1 MKFIADLHIHSRFS
15 RATAKSLDFE
25 NLYKAARIKGITV
38 VGTGDFTHPGWIAE
52 ISEKLVPA
60 EPGLFKLKDELETL
74 CEKQLPF
81 KNIAPV
87 RFLLS
92 CEISSIYKKAGT
104 TRKNH
109 NLVFLPDIASATRF
123 NARLDRIGNIKSDG
137 RPILGLDAKNLLEI
151 LLETSDDGFLIP
163 AHIWT
168 PWFSLF
174 GSKSGFDTI
183 EECFED
189 LTPHIF
195 AVETGLSSDPPM
207 NWRVGNI
214 DGITLVSNSD
224 AHSPANLGREANLFD
239 TDLSYPAIR
248 DTLRTGD
255 PKQFLGTIE
264 FFPEE
269 GKYHNDGHRNCDVN
283 ITPYESTT
291 YNDICPEC
299 GKPMTLGVLHRVE
312 ELATRK
318 QGEKPENTHPY
329 YSVIPLAEII
339 SEIVGVGPKTKKV
352 AYHYDKA
359 IDALG
364 PELNILH
371 NMPIEAIEKASVPF
385 LGEAIKR
392 MRKGQVNVIPGYDG
406 EFGKVKVFTS
416 EEKDRLTGQKS
427 LFQIPKKIAP
437 LPKKKATASRHSSDK
452 KTAAPKKQKER
463 QKAGKKKLTSKQD
476 EESGIL
482 AGLNKDQLK
491 AATHEKGPLLIVAGP
506 GTGKT
511 RTLTCRIAHL
521 IKNKNVN
528 PETILAVT
536 FTNKAAA
543 EMSQR
548 LAEMLDSNTN
558 TPQPLTTTF
567 HAFCF
572 KLLKEIFHNSTYAVI
587 DDFDRKEL
595 VAEAIRSVKKYIT
608 DLNIK
613 PAIAVDRIVCAKQHL
628 LLPSDDLEP
637 VAAGLDVKNFTA
649 VYETYQHLLDVQHL
663 YDYEDLI
670 FKTVSFLESDMAS
683 KKIYKNRFPYIF
695 VDEYQDLNYGQYKII
710 KALAPADGNICVIG
724 DPDQSIYGF
733 RGSDVSFFQKFTDD
747 FPAAKKIR
755 LTKNYRSSETILAA
769 SHQVIC
775 KHTLNDFSLDDFALN
790 SFSGRVYSGITG
802 LKTISIIEAESEK
815 SEAVAVGKTIEQ
827 MIGGMGFHFDD
838 FNTASNALNKTDALH
853 GDYRAFSD
861 FAILYRTRAQG
872 KIFAEVLGN
881 AGIVCQTASK
891 ENAFCKKG
899 IIELVSLLKMIEGY
913 GAYIDFERVNAII
926 DHGIEKQD
934 LHALKTWGY
943 NNRYPL
949 SGLMAEAERLTI
961 DNLTKAGRRRLDVM
975 LKFITGYARHIS
987 RLPVK
992 DKLVYLAKQ
1001 AGNSKRLKSDPNIRE
1016 AFEHVIRVADT
1027 FGENTSGFLETAAL
1041 QGDPDIFDIKSQK
1054 VSLMTIHAAKGLEF
1068 PVVFIAGCENG
1079 LIPFIRGN
1087 SDLCDMD
1094 EERRLFYVAMTRAKD
1109 HLFFTRTKKRII
1121 YGKAETRDISPFVAD
1136 IENNLL
1142 KNESQAP
1149 IRKKKGP
1156 VQMTLF

>member
-25 NLYKAARIKGITV
+25 NLYMAARLKGITV

-60 EPGLFKLKDELETL
+60 EPGLFKLKDELEAA

-81 KNIAPV
+81 TDKAPV

-92 CEISSIYKKAGT
+92 CEISSIYKKSGA

-123 NARLDRIGNIKSDG
+123 NARLDQIGNIKSDG

-248 DTLRTGD
+248 DTLKSGD
-255 PKQFLGTIE
+255 ANRFLGTIE

-269 GKYHNDGHRNCDVN
+269 GKYHHDGHRKCEVN
-283 ITPYESTT
+283 ITPNKSIK
-291 YNDICPEC
+291 YNDLCPVC

-318 QGEKPENTHPY
+318 EGEKPEKTHPY

-339 SEIVGVGPKTKKV
+339 SEIVGMGPKTKKV
-352 AYHYDKA
+352 AYHYNKA
-359 IDALG
+359 IKTLG

-371 NMPIEAIEKASVPF
+371 RMAIEKIATAPVPF
-385 LGEAIKR
+385 LGEAIRR
-392 MRKGQVNVIPGYDG
+392 MREGLVHITPGYDG
-406 EFGKVKVFTS
+406 EYGRIKVLNP

-427 LFQIPKKIAP
+427 LFQIPKKNGP
-437 LPKKKATASRHSSDK
+437 PPKKGTKAPRQSSDK
-452 KTAAPKKQKER
+452 QTAAPSNQKDKQKET
-463 QKAGKKKLTSKQD
+463 GKTQTAETDK
-476 EESGIL
+476 ESDIL
-482 AGLNKDQLK
+482 AGLNDDQLK
-491 AATHEKGPLLIVAGP
+491 AVTYETGPLLIVAGP

-521 IKNKNVN
+521 IKNRGVN
-528 PETILAVT
+528 PENILAVT

-543 EMSQR
+543 EMAAR
-548 LAEMLDSNTN
+548 LSGMLGQK
-558 TPQPLTTTF
+558 TPLPLTATF

-572 KLLKEIFHNSTYAVI
+572 KLLKEIHHNRSKDHAVI

-595 VAEAIRSVKKYIT
+595 VAEAIHSVKKYII

-613 PAIAVDRIVCAKQHL
+613 TDIAVDRIVCAKQHL
-628 LLPSDDLEP
+628 LAPSDDLES
-637 VAAGLDVKNFTA
+637 VTDGLNTKDFAA
-649 VYETYQHLLDVQHL
+649 VYEVYQHLLDGQYL

-670 FKTVSFLESDMAS
+670 FKTVSFFESDMES
-683 KKIYKNRFPYIF
+683 KNFYKTRFPYIF
-695 VDEYQDLNYGQYKII
+695 VDEYQDLNFGQYNII
-710 KALAPADGNICVIG
+710 KALAPVDGNICVIG

-733 RGSDVSFFQKFTDD
+733 RGADVSFFQRFTDD
-747 FPAAKKIR
+747 FPSAQKIR
-755 LTKNYRSSETILAA
+755 LTRNYRSSETILAA
-769 SHQVIC
+769 SHQIIQ
-775 KHTLNDFSLDDFALN
+775 KHSLNDFTR
-790 SFSGRVYSGITG
+790 RVYSGITG
-802 LKTISIIEAESEK
+802 LKAISIIETESEK

-827 MIGGMGFHFDD
+827 MVGGTGFHFDD
-838 FNTASNALNKTDALH
+838 FNTNPDALH
-853 GDYRAFSD
+853 GEYRAFSD
-861 FAILYRTRAQG
+861 FAVLYRTSAQG
-872 KIFAEVLGN
+872 KIFAEVLGS
-881 AGIVCQTASK
+881 AGIPCQTASK

-899 IIELVSLLKMIEGY
+899 IIELLSLLKIIEGY
-913 GAYIDFERVNAII
+913 GAYIDFERVNAVI

-934 LHALKTWGY
+934 LEALKTWGY

-949 SGLMAEAERLTI
+949 SGLMAEAERLEI
-961 DNLTKAGRRRLDVM
+961 DNLTKPGRRRLDVM
-975 LKFITGYARHIS
+975 LKFIAGYARHIS
-987 RLPVK
+987 GLSVK

-1001 AGNSKRLKSDPNIRE
+1001 ARNANRLKSDTKSRE
-1016 AFEHVIRVADT
+1016 AFDHVVRVAET
-1027 FGENTSGFLETAAL
+1027 FGENASGFLETAAL
-1041 QGDPDIFDIKSQK
+1041 QSDPDVFDTKSQK

-1068 PVVFIAGCENG
+1068 PIVFIAGCENG
-1079 LIPFIRGN
+1079 LIPFIRQGAA
-1087 SDLCDMD
+1087 LCDMD

-1109 HLFFTRTKKRII
+1109 HLFFTRTKKRTI
-1121 YGKAETRDISPFVAD
+1121 YGKTDTRDISPFVAD
-1136 IENNLL
+1136 IENKLL
-1142 KNESQAP
+1142 KNEIQPP
-1149 IRKKKGP
+1149 IKKKKGP